1 MDRKLID
8 YCEKV
13 IRKRLEKY
21 DPVIMAEKYLNDK
34 PELDVENLDEDTG
47 IEGVIKTISTL
58 FVNQGSK
65 ARFIFGAMS
74 GHTGINQIKSPD
86 IPMEIQGIYQQF
98 EANCNI
104 FLDEENCWDLYR
116 KDILR
121 GIAYHEW
128 LKDSFNLSEEEI
140 ERGFYVK
147 GDIGDYKNLPIDLR
161 IEYPDDGKIYYVYPR
176 SISNGLLSKDS
187 LKKYTALFKLREQE
201 KIKSILNG
209 EYRTPIRNGISGE
222 RSSEI
227 EKEIFEYS
235 LYEELVSSLC
245 AEKTEAKDVWFV
257 KNSLSQNLVESFSLV
272 LNISRNMD
280 DNDRKLIGIIGGC
293 IPPSIRV
300 YLLEALRPAYIFIRN
315 VIKSN
320 RDGNKIDDVYRII
333 FRKLSSVTA
342 EINRIYLKGV
352 WGTAKVLDLAGVSVN
367 DLIRTDEAVVNS
379 VQFNDDL
386 PFIRDYE
393 LELFNSNRSEC
404 LPSDQKL
411 IAKERKNK
419 QRIAF
424 YVISSLQLHFSE
436 SPILDDPDLTYLDE
450 FDLTYKNQ
458 VLRYMHSFY
467 SRLGSIVYGGY
478 YKDNNREEK
487 SSNPTFGMVT
497 GTNKSLGLEV
507 EALRGDKS
515 VKSSRKSE
523 EQTE

>member
-161 IEYPDDGKIYYVYPR
+161 IEYPDDGKYTTSTPGQYPM
-176 SISNGLLSKDS
+176 GCYQK
-187 LKKYTALFKLREQE
+187 TA
-201 KIKSILNG
+201 
-209 EYRTPIRNGISGE
+209 
-222 RSSEI
+222 
-227 EKEIFEYS
+227 
-235 LYEELVSSLC
+235 
-245 AEKTEAKDVWFV
+245 
-257 KNSLSQNLVESFSLV
+257 
-272 LNISRNMD
+272 
-280 DNDRKLIGIIGGC
+280 
-293 IPPSIRV
+293 
-300 YLLEALRPAYIFIRN
+300 
-315 VIKSN
+315 
-320 RDGNKIDDVYRII
+320 
-333 FRKLSSVTA
+333 
-342 EINRIYLKGV
+342 
-352 WGTAKVLDLAGVSVN
+352 
-367 DLIRTDEAVVNS
+367 
-379 VQFNDDL
+379 
-386 PFIRDYE
+386 
-393 LELFNSNRSEC
+393 
-404 LPSDQKL
+404 
-411 IAKERKNK
+411 
-419 QRIAF
+419 
-424 YVISSLQLHFSE
+424 
-436 SPILDDPDLTYLDE
+436 
-450 FDLTYKNQ
+450 
-458 VLRYMHSFY
+458 
-467 SRLGSIVYGGY
+467 
-478 YKDNNREEK
+478 
-487 SSNPTFGMVT
+487 
-497 GTNKSLGLEV
+497 
-507 EALRGDKS
+507 
-515 VKSSRKSE
+515 
-523 EQTE
+523 